1 MADTEGRIKVVCP
14 NCSTKQYVDAGRAF
28 TKTFCE
34 NCSVRFTIPKLFGT
48 LLLHDIISNDEFST
62 TYNSTNLEKGHSCHV
77 RIFDEVVY
85 KNETILKA
93 LKNQIYKIKEIES
106 SFICKVHS
114 YGYVG
119 KEFYIETQS
128 DDNGSLKN
136 RITSKKVSQRAAL
149 QYAVSLVEC
158 LEALSQHDIVLANL
172 KPSTLRCLPDR
183 KTRLDDLGITHSIAS
198 ELSKKQKD
206 VEFINNYQYAAPET
220 IQNQEISQKAD
231 LYAAGCV
238 IYEMICKVPPFE
250 DFGSREKILK
260 AHLEEAPLEVSVR
273 KPAMPR
279 DVSKM
284 VMKMISKNPD
294 DRPENLKTVIDCFA
308 VNLKHVEE
316 VKVDEIKR
324 EFDMPSPDQT
334 LRTRPPTEIDLDL
347 LSGDTLKKSSTHLET
362 QIDIEDLK
370 ESTNIDLFIDPNLK
384 DIQPDIK
391 LQDTA
396 VDMQDFED
404 LEAAYNA
411 KQSFKMMM
419 IFILIFVLVVG
430 GGLLFVFSG
439 SGNSERAPLP
449 VDQPSNQIPS
459 EFPQTQPTE

>member
-34 NCSVRFTIPKLFGT
+34 NCSVRFTIPKLFGN

-62 TYNSTNLEKGHSCHV
+62 TYNSTNLEKGHPCHV
-77 RIFDEVVY
+77 RIFDETVY
-85 KNETILKA
+85 KNEEILRA
-93 LKNQIYKIKEIES
+93 LKNQIYKIKDIDS

-119 KEFYIETQS
+119 EEFYLETQS
-128 DDNGSLKN
+128 DDSGSLKN
-136 RITSKKVSQRAAL
+136 RMNSKKVSQRGAL
-149 QYAVSLVEC
+149 QYAISLLEC
-158 LEALSQHDIVLANL
+158 LEALGQHEVVLANL

-183 KTRLDDLGITHSIAS
+183 KTRLDDLGITYAVAS
-198 ELSKKQKD
+198 LLAKKQKD
-206 VEFINNYQYAAPET
+206 VELINNFQYAAPET
-220 IQNQEISQKAD
+220 IEKSEITLETD

-238 IYEMICKVPPFE
+238 IYELICKIPPFE
-250 DFGSREKILK
+250 EFDTRDKVLK
-260 AHLEEAPLEVSVR
+260 AHVDEDPLEVRVR
-273 KPAMPR
+273 TPAIPE

-294 DRPENLKTVIDCFA
+294 DRPDDLKTVIDCFA

-316 VKVDEIKR
+316 IKVDEIKR
-324 EFDMPSPDQT
+324 EFDAPSPDQT

-347 LSGDTLKKSSTHLET
+347 LSGDALKKSSPHLET
-362 QIDIEDLK
+362 QIDVEDLK
-370 ESTNIDLFIDPNLK
+370 ESAEQFIDPDLK
-384 DIQPDIK
+384 DIEPDIK

-404 LEAAYNA
+404 LEATYNA
-411 KQSFKMMM
+411 QQNFKMMM
-419 IFILIFVLVVG
+419 IGILIFVLIVG

-439 SGNSERAPLP
+439 GGNSEREPLP
-449 VDQPSNQIPS
+449 IENSQNETPS
-459 EFPQTQPTE
+459 EGPQLKPRE